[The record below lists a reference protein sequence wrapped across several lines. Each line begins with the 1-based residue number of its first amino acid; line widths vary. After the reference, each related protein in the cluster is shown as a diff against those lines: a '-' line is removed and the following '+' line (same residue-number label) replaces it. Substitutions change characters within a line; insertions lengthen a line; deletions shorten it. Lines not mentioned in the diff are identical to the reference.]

1 MRSLFSVMVAFLV
14 TSPLPIPVFHPS
26 DIICPRVFDF
36 ISLQA
41 TSPSFDSLLSIW
53 APVVFSPPSPNLI
66 KLELESSQP
75 LGQMKLHSVGN
86 ADASFKERE
95 REGENLLCFQ
105 TRERMCM
112 TSCLELKARGCEN
125 PLAL

>member
-1 MRSLFSVMVAFLV
+1 MRSLFSVMVALLV
-14 TSPLPIPVFHPS
+14 TSPLPIPAFHPS
-26 DIICPRVFDF
+26 DIICPHVFDF

-41 TSPSFDSLLSIW
+41 TSPSFDSPLNIW

-66 KLELESSQP
+66 RLELESSQP
-75 LGQMKLHSVGN
+75 LGQMKLRSVGN
-86 ADASFKERE
+86 ADASFKGRE
-95 REGENLLCFQ
+95 KEKTCFAFK
-105 TRERMCM
+105 RERMCM